1 MGRFLREVS
10 LHVSGTGWRAYD
22 NFIGQPV
29 FYPGFSENMTAAVLS
44 TPILQ
49 QQISGLAEKTL
60 AKEEKDGLLKKD
72 DPLYA
77 SKRSHRK
84 SIIEQGLQ
92 ELSEKLT
99 GDMICKMESK
109 PFIRGAYY
117 VATQLLTRAYHQGGS
132 ECVYHVGRC

>member
-1 MGRFLREVS
+1 VS

-22 NFIGQPV
+22 HFIGQPI
-29 FYPGFSENMTAAVLS
+29 FYQGFSENMIANVLA

-49 QQISGLAEKTL
+49 QRITELAEKRIAVEEKEGLL
-60 AKEEKDGLLKKD
+60 AKG

-77 SKRSHRK
+77 SRRMQRK
-84 SIIEQGLQ
+84 NAIENSLQ
-92 ELSEKLT
+92 QLCEKLT

-117 VATQLLTRAYHQGGS
+117 MCTQLLTRAYHQGVFKY
-132 ECVYHVGRC
+132 EEPAILY